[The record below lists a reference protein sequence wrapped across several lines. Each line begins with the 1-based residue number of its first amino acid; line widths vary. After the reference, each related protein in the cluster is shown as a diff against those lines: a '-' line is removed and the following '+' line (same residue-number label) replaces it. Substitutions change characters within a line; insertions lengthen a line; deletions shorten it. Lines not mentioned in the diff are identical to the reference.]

1 MKDPKEEAQNTPE
14 DQREDK
20 AAEYLLKS
28 AKNQKKAAK
37 QLNQTLEDT
46 DSTFKSLL
54 DKAQPQDYEKV
65 LSIINEAQ
73 KLLRE
78 ARKGGD
84 INDIVS
90 KIKSL
95 GNASKNIK

>member
-1 MKDPKEEAQNTPE
+1 MKAEDIASNTPE

-20 AAEYLLKS
+20 AAEYFKKT
-28 AKNQKKAAK
+28 ANNQKKAAK
-37 QLNQTLEDT
+37 QINQLFKDT
-46 DSTFKSLL
+46 DKTFESYL
-54 DKAQPQDYEKV
+54 DKAQPQDYEKA
-65 LSIINEAQ
+65 LSTINEAQ

-84 INDIVS
+84 IQEIVS

-95 GNASKNIK
+95 GNASKNTK

>member
-46 DSTFKSLL
+46 DNTFKSLL
-54 DKAQPQDYEKV
+54 DKAQPQDYV
-65 LSIINEAQ
+65 LSTINEAQ

-95 GNASKNIK
+95 GNASKNTK

>member
-1 MKDPKEEAQNTPE
+1 MKAEDIASNTPE

-20 AAEYLLKS
+20 AAEYFKKS
-28 AKNQKKAAK
+28 ANNQKKAAK

-46 DSTFKSLL
+46 QNTFNSLL

-65 LSIINEAQ
+65 LSTINKAND
-73 KLLRE
+73 LLRE

-84 INDIVS
+84 IQEIVS

-95 GNASKNIK
+95 GNASKNTK